1 MFATLGR
8 EISRTNSSALARRP
22 WDRLAARSTSTHTTT
37 RPTPE
42 RHAHGPAGR
51 EGQCGHERGVLC
63 AHRRRSRRCTLRCP
77 AGRCG
82 RLPIDRRPGPSR
94 SVAQSDQHPHQ
105 QQGSCDGSERLGQR
119 ADRQVRFVRARLDSQ
134 YLPDHHDEDEG
145 QPRRYPTERIG
156 AAMATRS
163 RPVRIDR
170 GEVHGEP
177 AMVPATPQQDIDGD
191 HEGQ

>member
-37 RPTPE
+37 RPTQNATPTA
-42 RHAHGPAGR
+42 RLDGRASAGTSV
-51 EGQCGHERGVLC
+51 GCC
-63 AHRRRSRRCTLRCP
+63 APTAAEVGDVPRCP

-82 RLPIDRRPGPSR
+82 RSPIDRRPGPSR